1 MGWVQ
6 NALIARSARSRIATV
21 RTFPVDVQRAIAT
34 DLAAFIN
41 MCGVSDGMLPVFLSA
56 ATEERR
62 DALAA
67 AASSRKDPR
76 WVLAALKEDWCK
88 AKLSKMRGV
97 MSVAVADAVT
107 DQIEGFAFGSGRRA
121 FTGSATR

>member
-6 NALIARSARSRIATV
+6 NVLISRSARSRIATA
-21 RTFPVDVQRAIAT
+21 RALPLDVQRAIKT

-56 ATEERR
+56 AMEERR
-62 DALAA
+62 DALAS

-88 AKLSKMRGV
+88 AKVGKVKGV
-97 MSVAVADAVT
+97 MPVAVADAVIGE
-107 DQIEGFAFGSGRRA
+107 IEAFALGSGRRV
-121 FTGSATR
+121 